1 MLIDF
6 SDTSL
11 ETKYRLL
18 TSAVVPR
25 PIAWVSTKDKNGRDN
40 LAPFSF
46 FNVVSTDPP
55 ILVFAPGP
63 KIIKKDGQ
71 NHLAKKDTLS
81 NIEETG
87 EFVVNIVSY
96 ELAQKM
102 NQTAAE
108 YPADVSEFEAAA
120 LTAVPS
126 SMVRPL
132 RVKESPINL
141 ECKLHQLIDFG
152 QNSGTGKLIL
162 GQILCIHI
170 DDSVIVNGRI
180 DPTKLDAVGRLGA
193 NFYAST
199 RDLFSIVRPSITE

>member
-63 KIIKKDGQ
+63 KMIKQDGQ
-71 NHLAKKDTLS
+71 NQLIKKDTLR

-96 ELAQKM
+96 ALAQKM

-108 YPADVSEFEAAA
+108 YPSDVSEFEAAS

-126 SMVRPL
+126 SMVQPL

-170 DDSVIVNGRI
+170 DDSVLVNGRI
-180 DPTKLDAVGRLGA
+180 EPTKLDAVGRLGA
-193 NFYAST
+193 NFYTST
-199 RDLFSIVRPSITE
+199 RDLFSIVRPSIAE

>member
-6 SDTSL
+6 SQTSL

-25 PIAWVSTKDKNGRDN
+25 PIAWVSTKSLSGKDN

-55 ILVFAPGP
+55 MLVFAPGP
-63 KIIKKDGQ
+63 KLVKVDGQ
-71 NHLAKKDTLS
+71 KQLVQKDTLR
-81 NIEETG
+81 NIEETS

-96 ELAQKM
+96 ELADKM
-102 NQTAAE
+102 NQTSAE
-108 YPADVSEFEAAA
+108 YPADVSEFDAAT

-126 SMVRPL
+126 HMVRPL
-132 RVKESPINL
+132 RVKESPVNL

-152 QNSGTGKLIL
+152 QNAGTGKLIL

-170 DDSVIVNGRI
+170 DDNVLVDGRI
-180 DPTKLDAVGRLGA
+180 DPLKLDAVGRLGA
-193 NFYAST
+193 NFYSST
-199 RDLFSIVRPSITE
+199 RDLFSIVRPSISD